1 MTHMHHKFIVG
12 SVMGIAGLLFIL
24 VASLQAADAEQ
35 TALVPNLPNQPYN
48 YANPVLPP
56 YYTQGAVAA
65 ADNTPNNNPVT
76 DAGATLGRVLFYD
89 KMLSANGTVACA
101 SCHVQAEGFS
111 DSRQFSV
118 GFEGELTGR
127 NSMGLANARYYNNGH
142 FFWDERA
149 TTLEE
154 QVLMPI
160 QDSVEMGMTLE
171 QLVATVSS
179 LDYYPELFEDAF
191 GTPQVT
197 SGRISSALAQFVRSM
212 VSTNSKYDRVL
223 QNQDTFT
230 TQEALGRDIFFTP
243 NMGGCAACH
252 GTDAQIAPGARNNG
266 LDLVFADNGLGDVTG
281 NPADDGK
288 FKVPS
293 LRNIELTAP
302 YMHDGRF
309 ATLEEVV
316 QFYNNGIQDHPNLDP
331 ALQTPDGRPR
341 RLRLSP
347 NEQAAL
353 VAFLKTLTDP
363 TLVTDPKFSDPFIE
377 IIEIEATDFAY
388 MPVVISG
395 K

>member
-1 MTHMHHKFIVG
+1 MTDTHHKFIIG
-12 SVMGIAGLLFIL
+12 SVIGLTGLLLIL
-24 VASLQAADAEQ
+24 FASLPAADAEQ
-35 TALVPNLPNQPYN
+35 TALVPNLPNQLYN
-48 YANPVLPP
+48 YANPNLPQH
-56 YYTQGAVAA
+56 YTQGPVAN

-101 SCHVQAEGFS
+101 SCHVQADGFS

-118 GFEGELTGR
+118 GFAGGLTGR
-127 NSMGLANARYYNNGH
+127 NSMGLANARYYNNRH

-149 TTLEE
+149 ATLED

-160 QDSVEMGMTLE
+160 QDATEMGMTLE
-171 QLVATVSS
+171 QLVETVSS

-191 GTPQVT
+191 GTPTVT
-197 SGRISSALAQFVRSM
+197 TGRISRALAQFVRSM
-212 VSTNSKYDRVL
+212 VSTDSKYDQVL
-223 QNQDTFT
+223 QNQATFT
-230 TQEALGRDIFFTP
+230 AQEELGRQIFFTP

-266 LDLVFADNGLGDVTG
+266 LDLVFTDNGLGDVTG
-281 NPADDGK
+281 DPADDGK

-309 ATLEEVV
+309 DTLEQVV
-316 QFYNNGIQDHPNLDP
+316 QFYNNDIQDHPNLDP

-363 TLVTDPKFSDPFIE
+363 TLVTDPKFADPFIE
-377 IIEIEATDFAY
+377 VIEIEATDFAY
-388 MPVVISG
+388 LPAIVSG
-395 K
+395 Q